1 MMRVHGGADV
11 TWDFSTN
18 ANVLGPCPLAL
29 KAVMKADRERYPD
42 ASYQR
47 LIAQLAQWH
56 GVHAS
61 RVLLGGSA
69 SELIARMHMA
79 LRLLSGERTCV
90 VSVPTPAYGDYA
102 ASALACGHRVITQGT
117 DQRTDMQW
125 LTVPSS
131 PLGENLSGKALTS
144 RLMNDGAQHVL
155 DAVYQPLILEGSRLL
170 ADVLDTAWSLW
181 SPNKALGLCG
191 VRGAYA
197 IAPLPLSLHFSLHS
211 PVHSSL
217 ANMMRELEPSWVL
230 SAEAQAMLGAWASD
244 PVQAW
249 LADSLVRLRELKAT
263 QLRMLEGLG
272 IRYQP
277 SACNFFVVQLAE
289 DEQLHASRLQALLSL
304 GVALRDTHSMG
315 LPGWARMRVNTAPAQ
330 KAFASAWKEI
340 L

>member
-1 MMRVHGGADV
+1 MRIHGGADV
-11 TWDFSTN
+11 PWDFSTN
-18 ANVLGPCPLAL
+18 ANALGPCPLAL
-29 KAVMKADRERYPD
+29 EAVLKADRQRYPQ
-42 ASYQR
+42 ACYSE
-47 LIAQLAQWH
+47 LIEQLAQWH

-69 SELIARMHMA
+69 SELIARLHVA
-79 LRLLSGERTCV
+79 LRLLSGDRACV

-102 ASALACGHRVITQGT
+102 ASALACGHRVITQGA
-117 DQRTDMQW
+117 DQRIDMQW

-131 PLGENLSGKALTS
+131 PLGENLSGKALAS
-144 RLMNDGAQHVL
+144 RLMSDGAQHVL

-170 ADVLDTAWSLW
+170 ANVLDIAWSLW

-197 IAPLPLSLHFSLHS
+197 IAPLPLSPHFSLHS
-211 PVHSSL
+211 AVASSL
-217 ANMMRELEPSWVL
+217 ANKMRELEPSWVL

-249 LADSLVRLRELKAT
+249 LADSLVRLRELKAM
-263 QLRMLEGLG
+263 QLSMLEGLG

-289 DEQLHASRLQALLSL
+289 NPQLHAARLQALLSL

-315 LPGWARMRVNTAPAQ
+315 LPGWARMRVHTAAGQ
-330 KAFASAWKEI
+330 KAFLSAWKEI
-340 L
+340 V